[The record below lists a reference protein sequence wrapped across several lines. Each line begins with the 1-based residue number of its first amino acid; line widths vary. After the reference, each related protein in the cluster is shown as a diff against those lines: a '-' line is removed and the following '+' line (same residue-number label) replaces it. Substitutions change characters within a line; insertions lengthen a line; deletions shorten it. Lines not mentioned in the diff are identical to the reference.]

1 MKKATKPLSL
11 AFESYQFAPES
22 HYSALYSEQSTDWH
36 THSDFYEFSLMITG
50 SFENTYNGK
59 NYHLDKG
66 TLIFFKPNISHSLQS
81 SAPNSLHFSFII
93 KTDLMNTLFKQLF
106 PNWRLSQLSDYIERQ
121 LSPSGWQ
128 YLSHIANQLM
138 NNSIR
143 SDREQWMHQ
152 FLFISLSS
160 CLMAPQ
166 TLMHSDSVDQYVA
179 DLLTR
184 LNSYVYLHHK
194 VSEIYIDYPLA
205 PSILIARFKQHTGY
219 TIVQYHTM
227 KKLDYAAQ
235 LLASSKPISIT
246 EVCAELN
253 ISCLSYFSK
262 IFKERFKVTPKEYQR
277 LHARYR
283 VPDENT
289 IGANY

>member
-1 MKKATKPLSL
+1 MKISKKPLPLS
-11 AFESYQFAPES
+11 FETYQFAQETN
-22 HYSALYSEQSTDWH
+22 YSALYSEQSTDWH
-36 THSDFYEFSLMITG
+36 THSDFYEFSLMISG
-50 SFENTYNGK
+50 SFDNTYMGK
-59 NYHLDKG
+59 DYHLDKG
-66 TLIFFKPNISHSLQS
+66 TLIFFKPNISHSIQP
-81 SAPNSLHFSFII
+81 SAPNSLHFTFII
-93 KTDLMNTLFKQLF
+93 KADLMDTLFKQFF
-106 PNWRLSQLSDYIERQ
+106 PNQRLAQLSDYTERQ

-128 YLSHIANQLM
+128 YLSYIASQLM
-138 NNSIR
+138 NNSVR
-143 SDREQWMHQ
+143 SDREQWMRQ

-160 CLMAPQ
+160 CMMVPQ
-166 TLMHSDSVDQYVA
+166 TLVHSDSTDQYVA

-194 VSEIYIDYPLA
+194 VSEIYKDYPLA
-205 PSILIARFKQHTGY
+205 PSILISRFKQHTGY

-235 LLASSKPISIT
+235 LLASSKPVSIT